1 MDTTLGLTPYETERG
16 KPMPSRNHGYIQGQF
31 LFQLKLLAKNRFTC
45 FSELSLDLANWESVP
60 DIAVYPKM
68 EIDFLHD
75 EISMKEPPLTVIEI
89 LSPTQSLQELVS
101 KAEKYFEHGVK
112 SCWLALLSVRNVYV
126 FSSPTEYTVFTHKD
140 VLKDPVL
147 SVEMPL
153 GEVFS

>member
-1 MDTTLGLTPYETERG
+1 MDTTLELTPYETERG
-16 KPMPSRNHGYIQGQF
+16 KPVPSRNHASVQTNLIFAFAPYRNELRI
-31 LFQLKLLAKNRFTC
+31 L
-45 FSELSLDLANWESVP
+45 SEIGLELANWESVP

-112 SCWLALLSVRNVYV
+112 SCWLALLSLRNVYV

-140 VLKDPVL
+140 VLNDPVL

>member
-1 MDTTLGLTPYETERG
+1 
-16 KPMPSRNHGYIQGQF
+16 MPSRNHGYIQGQF
-31 LFQLKLLAKNRFTC
+31 LFQLKFLAKNRFTC

-112 SCWLALLSVRNVYV
+112 SCWLVLLSVRNVYV
-126 FSSPTEYTVFTHKD
+126 FSNPTEYVVFTHKE